1 MIILKWKKDMSIDE
15 VYDIYQCIKSM
26 LPEEKIL
33 CMPEQ
38 MSYIEADLDY
48 LYHLREQVDE
58 AIKDY
63 QERTY
68 R

>member
-1 MIILKWKKDMSIDE
+1 MIIIKWKKDMPIDE
-15 VYDIYQCIKSM
+15 VYIIYENLKNM

-33 CMPEQ
+33 ALPEQ
-38 MSYIEADLDY
+38 MYYIEADVDY
-48 LYHLREQVDE
+48 LYHLKEQIDE

>member
-1 MIILKWKKDMSIDE
+1 MIILKWKKDMPIDE
-15 VYDIYQCIKSM
+15 VYDIYQSIKSM

-33 CMPEQ
+33 CMSEEI
-38 MSYIEADLDY
+38 SYVEADLDY
-48 LYHLREQVDE
+48 LYHLREQIDE